1 MLQPRLYCE
10 SFRMPFRSSILFVAL
25 LLSSTLVTCQE
36 INQDEQIESSRI
48 KREGVPENRDLTVL
62 LVNQK
67 RNDYNTKVGRY
78 HSVKPLI
85 GLLTST
91 ARTFIQDGVTTE
103 YATQILGTT
112 LDNGRIYAQLL
123 TKSSL
128 VLYNKPTNVEDPVI
142 VKPTRAHSAFDG
154 EWNVKQDLGFIDP
167 EKFVL
172 KNTDYLAPSSK
183 MEIVYASKPAQESFK
198 FWNPT
203 APESQADNQIY
214 EEPVGRRVQPVKE
227 IPRYVQNEVL
237 NYLDGPT
244 IENDKK
250 FEFVVE
256 PSVVENVNTFRQS
269 KAYEPVPEPIKE
281 EPRPKPD
288 VLDEANVVKVKPNY
302 DLPTFTIKNE
312 FSPIFYYID
321 NVESRRPQQQAA
333 QQTKLPKK
341 LFGQKS
347 EPRPKKTFTYA
358 GFADFTTVVGD
369 TVIIFSPNTE
379 TSRPQNPDEVNV
391 FPSAN
396 RIDKLSTKITFLAAD
411 IPVASST
418 FKAHE
423 APATTRITGPAV
435 VDENRS
441 DKALFNDEES
451 LKKVL
456 YEVDDK
462 VPDSISVQYNNGF
475 DLNVDVIQPS
485 EPPVTTTESTRVT
498 EDLGV
503 IPINDYNSQATEP
516 LATLSPSS
524 TILEAP
530 TESPV
535 TESDMTE
542 LFTNSEE
549 ESENTAAEVTEKPEE
564 EEEEEE
570 EVTTE
575 MPQEFMT
582 TTESGHSEES
592 SEEFETTTESKFTVP
607 DMDEF
612 TQEDSHEDTNEDNQ
626 EVVCTEGLETQST
639 MTTAYKTLTYL
650 TTYFI
655 PLESTETTTSI
666 KSDVVVESNIGY
678 LTNVVCRTNLNIEP
692 TAVVNVEVNYSSET
706 KLKVPEPIPE
716 EPDRPPVEPEI
727 ITEAP
732 KTTPQQ
738 QEEVQTTLT
747 TVHEEHS
754 TTVEENQQVETEETV
769 EEKEP
774 TTTTTTTTTTT
785 ERTTTTQGHVEVSV
799 STEQT
804 TTTTEKATTQQEEED
819 IENEIDVIYK
829 TLYTTYT
836 YFTTFFG
843 DQTSSVASHK
853 SVVTNIITSTIDLSK
868 MDPSLLGAFNEDE
881 IAPTSVGIGRPTET
895 FAINSIIDLVKNKDV
910 IESVEVDDS
919 YSSQTPTPSLG
930 DDVVAS
936 IKPDAVKTYYTTYTF
951 FTTIYVGTDA
961 NVCSR
966 NEVYTNYVG
975 PDELIPT
982 KANPLNIEN
991 TRAQFDF
998 RNCKQVK
1005 MARPPAEEETSSMET
1020 SVSMEEDKNQS
1031 SGETKSETPDPS
1043 PIEVDMLFS
1052 VESNPLESEN
1062 SFVTDV
1068 KSSSSKGERKFLDS
1082 NNIILDDQISSES
1095 NIEEI
1100 LPSPTLLLQT
1110 SYTTFTYFTTMYIG
1124 KDSSKVKSRLE
1135 TITNV
1140 VTETIMPNKEPEEES
1155 NLPITY
1161 YTTFTYWT
1169 TLYKDKSTTITSREE
1184 IVSNVITPVAQS
1196 LATISPIDTTPID
1209 VEPVLPPKELEVEL
1223 KPSAVSDNLE
1233 PDDGKATF
1241 YTTYTYFT
1249 TFYAGNTSQIRS
1261 SLETVT
1267 NIIDNT
1273 KLVEDNQLGRKVP
1286 VGAADQNL
1294 IQDNGEKPHIAPTL
1308 VKEEIIPTKLPDAS
1322 SAPPTVLLGT
1332 YIDNLFAEVKPEDKP
1347 STAAPEGE
1355 KKILFSQ
1362 VAVISGDSTVV
1373 TSDNKSL
1380 NVETTT
1386 AGNVSSTTE
1395 SNIISPTPEVIE
1407 SSVAEPDP
1415 TTESTNESEE
1425 EEEDD
1430 STNTRKK
1437 SRLTFTPKK
1446 PSTTPV
1452 IIPFASRN
1460 RPTFIPKRVPLSSGA
1475 TTITRADFTPP
1486 VITATPSLKS
1496 VKTSGYS
1503 GGRKQSAYPGSANAG
1518 KRFPGRSSANN
1529 PSANV
1534 PSASRSGGF
1543 GGRGSIQPTSRRT
1556 GFRSSSA
1563 RSNSLDYISRS
1574 AVPRIRPTAS
1584 SRLPPGR
1591 SIRPTASITFPPDQN
1606 DETFA
1611 TQQEENATEA
1621 LEEITESPVRT
1632 TNNPLLR
1639 FRRPPVPR
1647 QPGTAI
1653 TPRSTT
1659 ASSRRAVT
1667 PRGRLT
1673 TTTRRTTTR
1682 TTASP
1687 LLSLRRQRPNALF
1700 PRRNLFR
1707 QPEPEPE
1714 EEIKED
1720 EQKVEDSEE
1729 LLEEE
1734 EFEEDN
1740 DYDSSDR
1747 KERQVAQ
1754 PPSTAAPKRN
1764 IVQIRPFAFRR
1775 RTKRQVDYGSRKYN
1789 NFRRPGTAKTTT
1801 TRRPEPETEEPTT
1814 QKVRPGNRYSGRTS
1828 STRTTTAAA
1837 PKSGARQPFIIR
1849 GETRTTTTAATPAY
1863 RRGKSS
1869 SRPSSRTTTSSSR
1882 PKPPKPPKAP
1892 RLTKPSSGSRTSTSR
1907 SSGSSR
1913 SRTRTTTSRASSRQ
1927 RSSFENIS
1935 GERFN
1940 AKNILNDGKI
1950 TITHQIPTEVTVP
1963 IVNGKITEYKNLL
1976 SATPSLETLLLNQVS
1991 TSVGPLGNQQL
2002 VLAAESTELADNGA
2016 TKIIRYVLHETP
2028 TTTVIFTPTTIRGRK
2043 TSFSHILPSTVY
2055 NVEPVTQTIA
2065 PEINSNVPLA
2075 NLLLSQLLL
2084 GNQQQAINPF
2094 LALQGQGLLPQ
2105 QPQTPVTEYKTRTTT
2120 YVTTVTDARETVLPI
2135 TFRGQAILTT
2145 IVDPTTNV
2153 ITATEFVTDT
2163 VVTTPTALAQAPQL
2177 NSLLLPLLL
2186 QQQQQQQPS
2195 LNLQTANPLLGLG
2208 QGDLSALGG
2217 LNNFNNL
2224 NLSPNL
2230 NQQNNLNNDIFSNS
2244 PKPNILSDLNSNEDF
2259 SEDAEDNE
2267 EDLPPPPPASPSRR
2281 RSRPKP
2287 APAAIPS
2294 PPKHTSVV
2302 TLYVSGRHP
2311 GEFST
2316 VLSTVVSDDTQTVRK
2331 REAIYYDNV
2340 QVLPSLLP
2348 TISELTG
2355 SYSDSGIVSDT
2366 DKYFNNVSVENQVET
2381 QSLESIVGEVS
2392 KHIRYDASPTYVVT
2406 LASPSATRDLR
2417 QSSIDDVSSARRT
2430 FNANGIVYDNTPW
2443 RPGREMELPEKE
2455 AEEDERRLKNLAT
2468 RIMSNGVEVLVKDK
2482 NADGKPD
2489 QTKYMEVKTI
2499 QPSAVTNMFMSSY
2512 PKIDKRI
2519 DSEEDESNSFDVIQ
2533 PSEVSNP
2540 PCTSSCSCSNTK
2552 TEGLQTK
2559 YSNIDYSATSS
2570 RYGMKT
2576 TNYGATKLDLRPTNK
2591 EAMDKKTQY
2600 GPYEYES
2607 NSHLAPTDKVVEKYT
2622 EVINDYSDEKDSNS
2636 VEESELLTNEQAPT
2650 PPKTNKVSTKVPEK
2664 NKPDKTQK
2672 PNKNKFVVADL
2683 LKLGTL
2689 GIKGLT
2695 QLAPVIEKMTGG
2707 FIKRQDTVN
2716 KTTTTTIKP
2725 AVKLT
2730 AYNANKR
2737 VDSELEAKQSNFP
2750 IYIPVDELE
2759 TSESQLVFTN
2769 ATLHQNLA
2777 WAAEHKQ
2784 PKAHI
2789 VPPKIVHESPLV
2801 NGGIPISPGE
2811 IITANSDVIVG
2822 KPAVGGP
2829 LTLAASG
2836 IKLQNSVNP
2845 PPIDSFIAANE
2856 QYFVNEKPLGDQ
2868 PQSDDSYDLR
2878 PPEPPKQ
2885 KPKPNRPIPRPM
2897 QSFNVPNNA
2906 PNDQYPYRMPASIH
2920 DHLMKTEQ
2928 IKNTGTVLGNHGRPA
2943 FLDYIPSLGK
2953 PTNAPKHQHNND
2965 YKPVNEANADD
2976 VPDNSPSSSEVVNTQ
2991 IRTEDGYMVSGN
3003 TESNKPF
3010 LVDIQPSRVANV
3022 LIPHGSST
3030 ALVFAGSSEPHKTG
3044 DYIDD
3049 PLPYPEPGYF
3059 GSFSIDAPQ
3068 MTNVH
3073 NVAPNSNKQYAGKPN
3088 IHPPSE
3094 NYKPNLPPYKDQP
3107 HRNDLKI
3114 KWKDNKRPIDFN
3126 KLPPPTSN
3134 QETHVQVGP
3143 QITVYDPNVYNP
3155 SNGDF
3160 EKYNQVK
3167 NKDKQKDGKDVI
3179 DKEYENFLAVP
3190 PPPQKT
3196 PQKQFYGQD
3205 IYDKS
3210 KPYSQRPIVHTK
3222 PVQDMKVFLNIQH
3235 PVPEQLPPKVTSE
3248 IYFAAQMPNSK
3259 PTPTYTIRIPPASPP
3274 YNNFVSST
3282 NNMQPPKVNNVGPT
3296 HNSFSVVTS
3305 PNMVNNS
3312 FTQQV
3317 NENKDNTYTVTLNTA
3332 TNVASNNEAGQV
3344 IGSSVAV
3351 PIGTSTHVN
3360 QLNTDIPIGTNFAI
3374 RVEDNSTPLETYN
3387 LQGNSQSPVFSDN
3400 GRVPQVSVEDNRWNK
3415 SSTDIAGSTIVG
3427 NNYYSQNYGDK
3438 TQKTQNPHK
3447 TQNYDSQGDTTENQN
3462 QHVHGDFIPNYNN
3475 KQIYDNNKNNYAQS
3489 NQNYAN
3495 FNPGQGTLNQSYE
3508 NKNKNFAI
3516 EQQNN
3521 KQQNYNN
3528 EEKNKQDLD
3537 QNFNQ
3542 NKPQKF
3548 ENQHQNYDNKQQS
3561 YENKNQNYG
3570 VSNQNQQN
3578 ANKNYQNPQQNYGN
3592 NNQKY
3597 ANKNQNQETVNQNFQ
3612 NNQPKYDNKNQNN
3625 ENVNQNYA
3633 NKNKDNINQN
3643 YQNKQQNYG
3652 DKVSRNPVNPS
3663 IPPSLNSHANFPM
3676 MNEYSSPATETDN
3689 VKPVTEYP
3697 DNNKSGDLKRPAKLI
3712 PNIPTNSHG
3721 WYSSVLQENNINN
3734 IKVEVTTRKIIPLIH
3749 DYNDKNNAPDFGQ
3762 KITSVGKPPTEFW
3775 TQNARPVSGFN
3786 IGKPFT
3792 KPQSTEKPFSTNPP
3806 FTTKPFNINFIP
3818 SNFGGMGQPAYDI
3831 PIRDNSDETTTSKP
3845 KLTTEKVKPV
3855 YENSEEIYDG
3865 EEEPEN
3871 PGEMDGEVSSESM
3884 KIPVVSSSSEVDSN
3898 SKTSTELTLLQ
3909 DEVFEPPKNV
3919 QKEES
3924 NKVLV
3929 NFNPGTQT
3937 EKPFSNYNQTSFQSN
3952 TIKPIYEQNSYNK
3965 PRPFTINTAVLDHQL
3980 QQPHWQINHM
3990 MENATNVSYEDNLDL
4005 NMGEEMSKPAT
4016 FKPTAFSKPAY
4027 VTVPDANYKRPPRP
4041 VFANRFNNTHVHNES
4056 IITSTVHIQDKKPLI
4071 VEKATEK
4078 TTLPTFT
4085 LSNLELNRSS
4095 SEIIDLSPP
4104 PPTMDY
4110 NFKPSTN
4117 DEMIMGMSPPPP
4129 RTPPGIRLPTRVPLT
4144 PRPIPIRTPPPYRT
4158 KPPRP
4163 IPPRVTTQRPVRK
4176 PVNRDE
4182 VSTYRPAYDI
4192 LNNIRRP
4199 TYNRDQ
4205 PSSQLLPPPRDI
4217 PSRVVTPIESP
4228 QPTVNIPEVPN
4239 VVFPTPISSGWLT
4252 SSGIDFSSSFNFNP
4266 TSIQFPETP
4275 EPSRAPD
4282 SSEISSS
4289 ENSYSYETETSS
4301 ERQDETSYEKPVTED
4316 EVVSSKESSTESTST
4331 TTTTTKVTPVT
4342 ENNDSSPE
4350 TSQEEVTTDKMKVI
4364 PLGNKNRTRKPY
4376 PVRIDDKKTTTN
4388 KYKLPPKP
4396 TPIIIKPTR
4405 TLTRPEILYP
4415 TRHTS
4420 IRKIVRPITRVPPII
4435 PSSIIESSESSID
4448 EDLIRPTEVIKE
4460 STHIVPTIS
4469 ELEVTSLVQQESSSI
4484 PVSIPSSIPTP
4495 SIDEVITIKPTH
4507 HAGNEVKI
4515 SDEVIPTKTEFRTT
4529 VVTLTKTLSEPPRTV
4544 SSIGYVNLTHTLT
4557 VTHTKTSL
4565 VSQSEG
4571 AVTQTLILTNTQT
4584 STIVDVVT
4592 EVHTQVQ
4599 PTTIIETVTKH
4610 IPIPQVQPTPVQE
4623 IISKTK
4629 VSLDDITMSSEEN
4642 DNLII
4647 RDTDT
4652 TDNIIQKIEN
4662 ENEPENDNDT
4672 FFVVMNKSQNGGQAP
4687 PVNTDIETGDY
4698 DVTRNEQVNNNG
4710 VSQVLFGEILLA
4722 GTPYLETTNVNPNG
4736 VAYGKECQPDCKAS
4750 RNERCQ
4756 RIDGIMKCVCRP
4768 GFARMFP
4775 DRPCKPTYT
4784 YSVKLAL
4791 GSKGNERLEF
4801 HQNLS
4806 DNATKE
4812 YQELAVATHEGINR
4826 MIMQSDL
4833 RDVYHGVHITG
4844 FHPVELKSTGG
4855 DLYQGV
4861 MNDFYV
4867 QLSDNA
4873 HESRLK
4879 EVIEKYLRN
4888 NNYSLG
4894 GTEVHAASE
4903 LMDRLDVSDFDECVS
4918 GQFHDCSEHAQCFN
4932 LRGTYTCSC
4941 LEGFADLSVNALYP
4955 GRICSAEPVGCE
4967 RCNYH
4972 GACYSR
4978 DDRRVLCECFQ
4989 WYAGSSC
4996 QINLKVVLISLV
5008 VCGALLT
5015 VVLAVCAVLACSR
5028 RARRERPQRSIVACI
5043 QSMPSLHQ
5051 GAMPKQRADRRAL
5064 ISERGESG
5072 DNSSIQNASLPYIPA
5087 KRPSTSKKNVMS
5099 DPPAHDPPPPPA
5111 PAVMIPRARL
5121 HPHHGDSR
5129 ENIARKRSLEL
5140 SNEAKLISYLESGA
5154 TNTNDEM
5161 RRKHSLESSYSANK
5175 DRHNKQGALVSAGFK
5190 VSTTIRPDEAAMKE
5204 DRDDMSSVTKGDLEA
5219 ELARFDTLRK
5229 SYSQEELSEWT
5240 DAERRL
5246 GELTLSEARSVGG
5259 TLPAS
5264 TGRAASSTRLTHQE
5278 HTMAERDLGSTFLL
5292 PHVHLYKPDLTSDV
5306 SEFDSL

>member
-1 MLQPRLYCE
+1 
-10 SFRMPFRSSILFVAL
+10 
-25 LLSSTLVTCQE
+25 
-36 INQDEQIESSRI
+36 
-48 KREGVPENRDLTVL
+48 
-62 LVNQK
+62 
-67 RNDYNTKVGRY
+67 
-78 HSVKPLI
+78 
-85 GLLTST
+85 
-91 ARTFIQDGVTTE
+91 
-103 YATQILGTT
+103 
-112 LDNGRIYAQLL
+112 
-123 TKSSL
+123 
-128 VLYNKPTNVEDPVI
+128 
-142 VKPTRAHSAFDG
+142 
-154 EWNVKQDLGFIDP
+154 
-167 EKFVL
+167 
-172 KNTDYLAPSSK
+172 
-183 MEIVYASKPAQESFK
+183 MEIVYASKPAQDSFK
-198 FWNPT
+198 FWSPT
-203 APESQADNQIY
+203 APESQAENQIFD
-214 EEPVGRRVQPVKE
+214 EPTGRRVQPVKE
-227 IPRYVQNEVL
+227 IPRYVQNEAL
-237 NYLDGPT
+237 NFLDGPS
-244 IENDKK
+244 IDSDKK

-256 PSVVENVNTFRQS
+256 PSIVENVNTFNRQS
-269 KAYEPVPEPIKE
+269 KAYEPVTEPIKE
-281 EPRPKPD
+281 EPRPKPE
-288 VLDEANVVKVKPNY
+288 VLDEVNVVKVKPTY

-333 QQTKLPKK
+333 QQSKIPKK

-411 IPVASST
+411 IPVATST
-418 FKAHE
+418 YKAHE
-423 APATTRITGPAV
+423 AKSATRIPGPAV

-462 VPDSISVQYNNGF
+462 IPDVVSVQYNNGF

-485 EPPVTTTESTRVT
+485 ESPITTTESTRT
-498 EDLGV
+498 TDDLGV
-503 IPINDYNSQATEP
+503 IPINDYSNSEATEP
-516 LATLSPSS
+516 LATLSPTT

-530 TESPV
+530 KESAV
-535 TESDMTE
+535 TESDMSE

-549 ESENTAAEVTEKPEE
+549 ESENTAAEITEKPEE

-570 EVTTE
+570 EDVTTE
-575 MPQEFMT
+575 MPDFMT

-592 SEEFETTTESKFTVP
+592 SEEMETTTESKFTIP
-607 DMDEF
+607 E
-612 TQEDSHEDTNEDNQ
+612 TQEDSNEDAMDDTQ
-626 EVVCTEGLETQST
+626 EVVCTEGFETQST

-666 KSDVVVESNIGY
+666 KSDVVVESNTGF
-678 LTNVVCRTNLNIEP
+678 LTNVICRTNMNIEP
-692 TAVVNVEVNYSSET
+692 TAVVNVDYSVET
-706 KLKVPEPIPE
+706 KSKIVESVPE
-716 EPDRPPVEPEI
+716 EPAKSSVEPEI
-727 ITEAP
+727 ITESP
-732 KTTPQQ
+732 KTTTQQ
-738 QEEVQTTLT
+738 QEIQTTVQDEPT
-747 TVHEEHS
+747 TG
-754 TTVEENQQVETEETV
+754 TVQSSDETEETV

-774 TTTTTTTTTTT
+774 TTTPSTTTTT
-785 ERTTTTQGHVEVSV
+785 ERITTSQGHVEVSV

-804 TTTTEKATTQQEEED
+804 TTTTTTEKATTPEEVED
-819 IENEIDVIYK
+819 SENEIDVIYK

-868 MDPSLLGAFNEDE
+868 LDPSLLGAFNEDE
-881 IAPTSVGIGRPTET
+881 IAPTSVGIGRPTEIL
-895 FAINSIIDLVKNKDV
+895 AINSAIDLVKNKDV
-910 IESVEVDDS
+910 LESVEVDDI

-930 DDVVAS
+930 DDIIAS

-951 FTTIYVGTDA
+951 FTTIYVGSDA
-961 NVCSR
+961 NICSR
-966 NEVYTNYVG
+966 NEIYTNYVG

-982 KANPLNIEN
+982 KANPLAVEN

-998 RNCKQVK
+998 RNCKQIK
-1005 MARPPAEEETSSMET
+1005 MEQPPNQQETASMET
-1020 SVSMEEDKNQS
+1020 SVSMEEDKEQS
-1031 SGETKSETPDPS
+1031 S
-1043 PIEVDMLFS
+1043 V
-1052 VESNPLESEN
+1052 
-1062 SFVTDV
+1062 
-1068 KSSSSKGERKFLDS
+1068 DS
-1082 NNIILDDQISSES
+1082 NLRLHQILVRLKWTYDQISSES
-1095 NIEEI
+1095 NIDEI

-1184 IVSNVITPVAQS
+1184 IVSNVVTPVAQS
-1196 LATISPIDTTPID
+1196 VATISPIDTTPID
-1209 VEPVLPPKELEVEL
+1209 VDTSLPPKDLEVEL
-1223 KPSAVSDNLE
+1223 KPSLVSDNLE

-1249 TFYAGNTSQIRS
+1249 TFYAGNTSQVRS

-1267 NIIDNT
+1267 NIVDNT

-1294 IQDNGEKPHIAPTL
+1294 IQDNGEKPHIAPTV
-1308 VKEEIIPTKLPDAS
+1308 VKEQIIPTKLPDAS
-1322 SAPPTVLLGT
+1322 SVPGTVLLGT
-1332 YIDNLFAEVKPEDKP
+1332 YIDNLFAEVKPADKP
-1347 STAAPEGE
+1347 STPAPEGE

-1373 TSDNKSL
+1373 TADNKSL
-1380 NVETTT
+1380 TIDTSSSTTT
-1386 AGNVSSTTE
+1386 TTE

-1415 TTESTNESEE
+1415 TTETPNESE

-1496 VKTSGYS
+1496 VKTSGFS
-1503 GGRKQSAYPGSANAG
+1503 GNRKQSAYPGSSSAG
-1518 KRFPGRSSANN
+1518 KRFPGRSSVNN
-1529 PSANV
+1529 PSANA
-1534 PSASRSGGF
+1534 PQASRPGGF
-1543 GGRGSIQPTSRRT
+1543 AVRGSIQPTSRRT
-1556 GFRSSSA
+1556 GFRSSSG
-1563 RSNSLDYISRS
+1563 RPSSLDYINRS
-1574 AVPRIRPTAS
+1574 AAPRVRPTAS
-1584 SRLPPGR
+1584 SRLPP
-1591 SIRPTASITFPPDQN
+1591 
-1606 DETFA
+1606 
-1611 TQQEENATEA
+1611 
-1621 LEEITESPVRT
+1621 
-1632 TNNPLLR
+1632 
-1639 FRRPPVPR
+1639 
-1647 QPGTAI
+1647 AI

-1673 TTTRRTTTR
+1673 TTTRRSTTR
-1682 TTASP
+1682 TTSSP
-1687 LLSLRRQRPNALF
+1687 LLSLRRNRPNALF

-1720 EQKVEDSEE
+1720 EQKVDESEE
-1729 LLEEE
+1729 ILEEE

-1754 PPSTAAPKRN
+1754 PPPAVAPRRN
-1764 IVQIRPFAFRR
+1764 IVQIRPFAFKRR
-1775 RTKRQVDYGSRKYN
+1775 SKRQADYGNRKYT
-1789 NFRRPGTAKTTT
+1789 NFRRPGTKTTT

-1814 QKVRPGNRYSGRTS
+1814 QKVRPGNRYNGRTS
-1828 STRTTTAAA
+1828 GSGRTTTAVA
-1837 PKSGARQPFIIR
+1837 PKSNARQPFVVR
-1849 GETRTTTTAATPAY
+1849 GETRTTTTTSAPAY
-1863 RRGKSS
+1863 RRGKS
-1869 SRPSSRTTTSSSR
+1869 SRPSSRTTTTSSR
-1882 PKPPKPPKAP
+1882 PKPPKTPKSP
-1892 RLTKPSSGSRTSTSR
+1892 RLNKNSSGARTSTSR
-1907 SSGSSR
+1907 SSGRS
-1913 SRTRTTTSRASSRQ
+1913 SRTRTTTSRANSRQ
-1927 RSSFENIS
+1927 RSSFENFS

-1991 TSVGPLGNQQL
+1991 TSFGPLGNPQL

-2016 TKIIRYVLHETP
+2016 TKIIKYLLHETP

-2043 TSFSHILPSTVY
+2043 TSFSHVLPSTVY

-2084 GNQQQAINPF
+2084 GNQQPAINPF
-2094 LALQGQGLLPQ
+2094 LALQGQGLIPQ
-2105 QPQTPVTEYKTRTTT
+2105 QPIVQTPVTEYKTRTTT

-2153 ITATEFVTDT
+2153 ITATEFITDT
-2163 VVTTPTALAQAPQL
+2163 VVTTPTVAQAPQL

-2186 QQQQQQQPS
+2186 QQQQQQQQPA

-2208 QGDLSALGG
+2208 QADLAALGG
-2217 LNNFNNL
+2217 LNGFNNL

-2230 NQQNNLNNDIFSNS
+2230 NHQNNLNNDIYSNS

-2259 SEDAEDNE
+2259 SDDTEVQDTE
-2267 EDLPPPPPASPSRR
+2267 EDLPPPPPAAPSRR
-2281 RSRPKP
+2281 KSRPKP
-2287 APAAIPS
+2287 AAAAAPVG
-2294 PPKHTSVV
+2294 PPKQTSVV
-2302 TLYVSGRHP
+2302 TLYVS
-2311 GEFST
+2311 
-2316 VLSTVVSDDTQTVRK
+2316 
-2331 REAIYYDNV
+2331 A
-2340 QVLPSLLP
+2340 
-2348 TISELTG
+2348 
-2355 SYSDSGIVSDT
+2355 
-2366 DKYFNNVSVENQVET
+2366 FNT
-2381 QSLESIVGEVS
+2381 
-2392 KHIRYDASPTYVVT
+2392 
-2406 LASPSATRDLR
+2406 
-2417 QSSIDDVSSARRT
+2417 
-2430 FNANGIVYDNTPW
+2430 NGIVYDNTPW
-2443 RPGREMELPEKE
+2443 RPGRDMDLEAKE
-2455 AEEDERRLKNLAT
+2455 PEEDERRLKNLAT

-2482 NADGKPD
+2482 NADGKQEQRKLKLIHATSLQPYHSSSSASKQLLSSAVATVVSRQQISALFPLHQLMQHNYIIKTCMTTYTYLTTVVQNKRSAISTFETIVSVVTTESLTNLYDTDVIPD
-2489 QTKYMEVKTI
+2489 LKPTKTKYMEVKTI
-2499 QPSAVTNMFMSSY
+2499 QPSAATNMYMSSY

-2519 DSEEDESNSFDVIQ
+2519 DSAEEDSNGFDLIQ

-2559 YSNIDYSATSS
+2559 YSNINFSGSS
-2570 RYGMKT
+2570 SKYGMKT

-2591 EAMDKKTQY
+2591 ESIDKKTKY
-2600 GPYEYES
+2600 GPYEYET

-2636 VEESELLTNEQAPT
+2636 VEESELLTNEQAPA
-2650 PPKTNKVSTKVPEK
+2650 PPKTNKVNTKVPEK
-2664 NKPDKTQK
+2664 TKPDKPQK

-2707 FIKRQDTVN
+2707 FIKRQDTLN
-2716 KTTTTTIKP
+2716 KTTTTTVKP

-2730 AYNANKR
+2730 AYTANKR
-2737 VDSELEAKQSNFP
+2737 VDSDLDGKHSNFP

-2868 PQSDDSYDLR
+2868 PPSDDSYDLR
-2878 PPEPPKQ
+2878 PPELPK
-2885 KPKPNRPIPRPM
+2885 PNSKPNRPMPRPM
-2897 QSFNVPNNA
+2897 QSFNIQNSA
-2906 PNDQYPYRMPASIH
+2906 PNDKYPYRMPASIH

-2928 IKNTGTVLGNHGRPA
+2928 IKTNVPVLSNHGRPA
-2943 FLDYIPSLGK
+2943 FLDYIPSLAK
-2953 PTNAPKHQHNND
+2953 PTNAPIKHHTD
-2965 YKPVNEANADD
+2965 FKPVNEANVESVA
-2976 VPDNSPSSSEVVNTQ
+2976 DNSPMIS
-2991 IRTEDGYMVSGN
+2991 
-3003 TESNKPF
+3003 
-3010 LVDIQPSRVANV
+3010 
-3022 LIPHGSST
+3022 
-3030 ALVFAGSSEPHKTG
+3030 
-3044 DYIDD
+3044 
-3049 PLPYPEPGYF
+3049 
-3059 GSFSIDAPQ
+3059 
-3068 MTNVH
+3068 
-3073 NVAPNSNKQYAGKPN
+3073 
-3088 IHPPSE
+3088 
-3094 NYKPNLPPYKDQP
+3094 
-3107 HRNDLKI
+3107 
-3114 KWKDNKRPIDFN
+3114 
-3126 KLPPPTSN
+3126 
-3134 QETHVQVGP
+3134 
-3143 QITVYDPNVYNP
+3143 
-3155 SNGDF
+3155 
-3160 EKYNQVK
+3160 
-3167 NKDKQKDGKDVI
+3167 
-3179 DKEYENFLAVP
+3179 
-3190 PPPQKT
+3190 
-3196 PQKQFYGQD
+3196 
-3205 IYDKS
+3205 
-3210 KPYSQRPIVHTK
+3210 
-3222 PVQDMKVFLNIQH
+3222 
-3235 PVPEQLPPKVTSE
+3235 
-3248 IYFAAQMPNSK
+3248 
-3259 PTPTYTIRIPPASPP
+3259 
-3274 YNNFVSST
+3274 
-3282 NNMQPPKVNNVGPT
+3282 
-3296 HNSFSVVTS
+3296 S
-3305 PNMVNNS
+3305 PNMANKS
-3312 FTQQV
+3312 FVPQV
-3317 NENKDNTYTVTLNTA
+3317 SEDKDNTYTVTLNTA

-3351 PIGTSTHVN
+3351 PVGTSTHVS

-3374 RVEDNSTPLETYN
+3374 RVEDNTSPLETYN
-3387 LQGNSQSPVFSDN
+3387 LQGNSNQPTVFNDN
-3400 GRVPQVSVEDNRWNK
+3400 SRIPQVSVGDNRWNK
-3415 SSTDIAGSTIVG
+3415 SSTDTIHSTIVG
-3427 NNYYSQNYGDK
+3427 NSYNNQNYGDK
-3438 TQKTQNPHK
+3438 KSS
-3447 TQNYDSQGDTTENQN
+3447 YE
-3462 QHVHGDFIPNYNN
+3462 
-3475 KQIYDNNKNNYAQS
+3475 NKNHYTSHNQQNINK

-3495 FNPGQGTLNQSYE
+3495 TNQNQYVNVNQNTE
-3508 NKNKNFAI
+3508 IKN
-3516 EQQNN
+3516 
-3521 KQQNYNN
+3521 QNY
-3528 EEKNKQDLD
+3528 
-3537 QNFNQ
+3537 
-3542 NKPQKF
+3542 
-3548 ENQHQNYDNKQQS
+3548 
-3561 YENKNQNYG
+3561 NKNQNEG
-3570 VSNQNQQN
+3570 NINQNYANRPTYENKQPTYENKPSSFNVQN
-3578 ANKNYQNPQQNYGN
+3578 QNFGN
-3592 NNQKY
+3592 VNY
-3597 ANKNQNQETVNQNFQ
+3597 ANKNQEQV
-3612 NNQPKYDNKNQNN
+3612 NKNY
-3625 ENVNQNYA
+3625 EKPNQSYGT
-3633 NKNKDNINQN
+3633 
-3643 YQNKQQNYG
+3643 QNKQPSFENQYQNYG
-3652 DKVSRNPVNPS
+3652 DKNIRNPLNPS

-3676 MNEYSSPATETDN
+3676 MNDYSTPSTVNEN
-3689 VKPVTEYP
+3689 VKPVTEYT
-3697 DNNKSGDLKRPAKLI
+3697 DNVKSGDIKRPAKLI

-3721 WYSSVLQENNINN
+3721 WYSSVLNENKIVNN
-3734 IKVEVTTRKIIPLIH
+3734 IKVEATTRKIIPLIH
-3749 DYNDKNNAPDFGQ
+3749 DYNEKNNSPQFGE
-3762 KITSVGKPPTEFW
+3762 KITSAGKPPTEFW
-3775 TQNARPVSGFN
+3775 SQNGPTVTGFS

-3792 KPQSTEKPFSTNPP
+3792 KPQITEKPLSTNPP
-3806 FTTKPFNINFIP
+3806 FTTKPFNINYIP
-3818 SNFGGMGQPAYDI
+3818 SNLGGMRQPAYDI
-3831 PIRDNSDETTTSKP
+3831 PIRDNSDETTTAKINLSTDKI
-3845 KLTTEKVKPV
+3845 KPV

-3871 PGEMDGEVSSESM
+3871 AGEIDGEVSSESM
-3884 KIPVVSSSSEVDSN
+3884 KVPVVSASSEIDSN
-3898 SKTSTELTLLQ
+3898 SKSSTEITLLQ
-3909 DEVFEPPKNV
+3909 DEVLNLPKNEE
-3919 QKEES
+3919 KDES
-3924 NKVLV
+3924 NKILV

-3937 EKPFSNYNQTSFQSN
+3937 EKPFTSYNSTGFQSN
-3952 TIKPIYEQNSYNK
+3952 TIKPIYENNPYNK
-3965 PRPFTINTAVLDHQL
+3965 PRPFTINTAIVLDHQL

-3990 MENATNVSYEDNLDL
+3990 MENTTNASYEDNIDL
-4005 NMGEEMSKPAT
+4005 NIGEEMDKPSK
-4016 FKPTAFSKPAY
+4016 FKPPTSSNPLY
-4027 VTVPDANYKRPPRP
+4027 VTESDAKYKRPPRP
-4041 VFANRFNNTHVHNES
+4041 VFTNQFNNTRVHNES

-4085 LSNLELNRSS
+4085 LSNLELNRTS

-4144 PRPIPIRTPPPYRT
+4144 PRPAIPIRTPPPYRT
-4158 KPPRP
+4158 KPSRP
-4163 IPPRVTTQRPVRK
+4163 VPPRVTTQRPIRK
-4176 PVNRDE
+4176 PVVNRDE
-4182 VSTYRPAYDI
+4182 ISTYRPAFDI
-4192 LNNIRRP
+4192 INNIRRP

-4217 PSRVVTPIESP
+4217 PSRVVSPIEVP
-4228 QPTVNIPEVPN
+4228 EPTVSIPDVPK

-4266 TSIQFPETP
+4266 TSIQFPDSP
-4275 EPSRAPD
+4275 EPSKIPD
-4282 SSEISSS
+4282 SSEVSSSS
-4289 ENSYSYETETSS
+4289 ENSYSYETESSS
-4301 ERQDETSYEKPVTED
+4301 ERVDDEVNYEKPVTED
-4316 EVVSSKESSTESTST
+4316 RVVVSKESSTEASTST
-4331 TTTTTKVTPVT
+4331 TTTTTTTAKATTTST
-4342 ENNDSSPE
+4342 ESNESSSE
-4350 TSQEEVTTDKMKVI
+4350 TSQEETSTDKMKVI

-4376 PVRIDDKKTTTN
+4376 PVRIDEKKTTTS
-4388 KYKLPPKP
+4388 KYKLPAKP
-4396 TPIIIKPTR
+4396 TSIIKPTR
-4405 TLTRPEILYP
+4405 TLSRPEVLYP

-4435 PSSIIESSESSID
+4435 PTGIIESSETSFD
-4448 EDLIRPTEVIKE
+4448 EDFIRPTEVLKDNIP
-4460 STHIVPTIS
+4460 PTIA
-4469 ELEVTSLVQQESSSI
+4469 ELEVTNLVEREPSSI
-4484 PVSIPSSIPTP
+4484 PNSIPSSIPNSIPSSIPTP
-4495 SIDEVITIKPTH
+4495 SIEEITTIKPTH
-4507 HAGNEVKI
+4507 HAGNEIKI
-4515 SDEVIPTKTEFRTT
+4515 SDEIIPTKTEFRTT
-4529 VVTLTKTLSEPPRTV
+4529 VITLTKTLSEPPKTV
-4544 SSIGYVNLTHTLT
+4544 S
-4557 VTHTKTSL
+4557 K
-4565 VSQSEG
+4565 
-4571 AVTQTLILTNTQT
+4571 
-4584 STIVDVVT
+4584 
-4592 EVHTQVQ
+4592 
-4599 PTTIIETVTKH
+4599 
-4610 IPIPQVQPTPVQE
+4610 
-4623 IISKTK
+4623 
-4629 VSLDDITMSSEEN
+4629 EN

-4647 RDTDT
+4647 RDSDT

-4662 ENEPENDNDT
+4662 DSDPENDNDT
-4672 FFVVMNKSQNGGQAP
+4672 FFVVMNKSQNGGQSP
-4687 PVNTDIETGDY
+4687 PVTTDIETGDY

-4722 GTPYLETTNVNPNG
+4722 GTPFLETTNVNPNG
-4736 VAYGKECQPDCKAS
+4736 VPYGKECQPDCKAS

-4756 RIDGIMKCVCRP
+4756 RIDGLMKCVCRP

-4791 GSKGNERLEF
+4791 GSQGNERLEF
-4801 HQNLS
+4801 HDNLS
-4806 DNATKE
+4806 DNSSKE
-4812 YQELAVATHEGINR
+4812 HHALAVASHEGINR

-4833 RDVYHGVHITG
+4833 RDVYHGVHING
-4844 FHPVELKSTGG
+4844 FHPVEMKTTGG

-4903 LMDRLDVSDFDECVS
+4903 LMEKLDVSDFDECVS

-4955 GRICSAEPVGCE
+4955 GRICS
-4967 RCNYH
+4967 
-4972 GACYSR
+4972 
-4978 DDRRVLCECFQ
+4978 
-4989 WYAGSSC
+4989 
-4996 QINLKVVLISLV
+4996 VVLISLV

-5015 VVLAVCAVLACSR
+5015 VVLA
-5028 RARRERPQRSIVACI
+5028 
-5043 QSMPSLHQ
+5043 

-5087 KRPSTSKKNVMS
+5087 KRASTSAKKCVMS

-5121 HPHHGDSR
+5121 HPHHGDS
-5129 ENIARKRSLEL
+5129 
-5140 SNEAKLISYLESGA
+5140 
-5154 TNTNDEM
+5154 
-5161 RRKHSLESSYSANK
+5161 
-5175 DRHNKQGALVSAGFK
+5175 Q
-5190 VSTTIRPDEAAMKE
+5190 E
-5204 DRDDMSSVTKGDLEA
+5204 D
-5219 ELARFDTLRK
+5219 
-5229 SYSQEELSEWT
+5229 LSEWT

-5292 PHVHLYKPDLTSDV
+5292 PHVHLYKPDLSPVYYVTLPVQVGDMTVYLPTNLNPEISNTAKGGD
-5306 SEFDSL
+5306 LP

>member
-1 MLQPRLYCE
+1 MIAETKLN
-10 SFRMPFRSSILFVAL
+10 VANCTHTVAHVL
-25 LLSSTLVTCQE
+25 GHSSTDPHSPNDLLIVLFYMHEAYFLPFDILMYCVSE
-36 INQDEQIESSRI
+36 NQCLIGMCGRGTAHVANCTHTVAHVLGHSSTDPHSPNDLLIVLFYMHEAYFLPFDILMYCVSENQCLIGMCGRGTAQI
-48 KREGVPENRDLTVL
+48 KREGGPENRDLTVL

-67 RNDYNTKVGRY
+67 RNDYNTKIGRY

-128 VLYNKPTNVEDPVI
+128 VLYNKPSNVEDPVI

-203 APESQADNQIY
+203 APESQADNQIF

-244 IENDKK
+244 IDSDKK

-256 PSVVENVNTFRQS
+256 PSVVDNVNSFHRQS
-269 KAYEPVPEPIKE
+269 KAYEPVTEPIKE
-281 EPRPKPD
+281 EPRPKPAG
-288 VLDEANVVKVKPNY
+288 LDEANVVKVKPNY

-423 APATTRITGPAV
+423 APTTTRITGPAV

-441 DKALFNDEES
+441 DKALFNDEDS

-485 EPPVTTTESTRVT
+485 ESPVTTTESTRVT

-516 LATLSPSS
+516 LVTLSPSS

-549 ESENTAAEVTEKPEE
+549 ESENTAAE
-564 EEEEEE
+564 
-570 EVTTE
+570 
-575 MPQEFMT
+575 
-582 TTESGHSEES
+582 
-592 SEEFETTTESKFTVP
+592 
-607 DMDEF
+607 
-612 TQEDSHEDTNEDNQ
+612 EDTHEDTNEDNQ

-666 KSDVVVESNIGY
+666 KSDVVVESNTGY
-678 LTNVVCRTNLNIEP
+678 LTNVP

-716 EPDRPPVEPEI
+716 EPYRPPVEVEI
-727 ITEAP
+727 VTEAP
-732 KTTPQQ
+732 KTTQ

-754 TTVEENQQVETEETV
+754 TTVEENPQVETEET
-769 EEKEP
+769 
-774 TTTTTTTTTTT
+774 
-785 ERTTTTQGHVEVSV
+785 RTTTTQGHVEVSV

-804 TTTTEKATTQQEEED
+804 TTTTEKATTQQQEED
-819 IENEIDVIYK
+819 LENEIDVIYK

-868 MDPSLLGAFNEDE
+868 LDPSLLGAFNEDE

-910 IESVEVDDS
+910 IESVEVDDI

-982 KANPLNIEN
+982 KANPLNMEN

-1020 SVSMEEDKNQS
+1020 SVSMEEDKSQS
-1031 SGETKSETPDPS
+1031 SGETKAEATPDPS

-1196 LATISPIDTTPID
+1196 VATISPIDTTPID
-1209 VEPVLPPKELEVEL
+1209 VEPVSPPKELEVEL

-1286 VGAADQNL
+1286 LGAADQNL

-1332 YIDNLFAEVKPEDKP
+1332 YIDNLFAEVKPEEKP

-1380 NVETTT
+1380 NIETTT
-1386 AGNVSSTTE
+1386 TGNASSTTTE
-1395 SNIISPTPEVIE
+1395 SNII
-1407 SSVAEPDP
+1407 
-1415 TTESTNESEE
+1415 N
-1425 EEEDD
+1425 
-1430 STNTRKK
+1430 
-1437 SRLTFTPKK
+1437 
-1446 PSTTPV
+1446 
-1452 IIPFASRN
+1452 
-1460 RPTFIPKRVPLSSGA
+1460 
-1475 TTITRADFTPP
+1475 FTPP

-1534 PSASRSGGF
+1534 PSASRQGGF

-1729 LLEEE
+1729 ILEEE

-1754 PPSTAAPKRN
+1754 PPSTAPPKRN

-1775 RTKRQVDYGSRKYN
+1775 RTRRQVDYGSRKYN
-1789 NFRRPGTAKTTT
+1789 NFRRPGTKTTT

-1814 QKVRPGNRYSGRTS
+1814 QKVRPGNRYSGRS
-1828 STRTTTAAA
+1828 SNTRTTTAAA
-1837 PKSGARQPFIIR
+1837 PKSGARQPFIVR

-1863 RRGKSS
+1863 RRGKSP

-1882 PKPPKPPKAP
+1882 SKPPKPPKAP
-1892 RLTKPSSGSRTSTSR
+1892 RLTKPSSGSSRASTSR
-1907 SSGSSR
+1907 SSGSTR

-1927 RSSFENIS
+1927 RNSFENIS

-1940 AKNILNDGKI
+1940 AKNVLNDGKI

-2094 LALQGQGLLPQ
+2094 LALQGQGLIPQ

-2163 VVTTPTALAQAPQL
+2163 VVTTPTALGQAPH
-2177 NSLLLPLLL
+2177 
-2186 QQQQQQQPS
+2186 
-2195 LNLQTANPLLGLG
+2195 
-2208 QGDLSALGG
+2208 
-2217 LNNFNNL
+2217 
-2224 NLSPNL
+2224 
-2230 NQQNNLNNDIFSNS
+2230 
-2244 PKPNILSDLNSNEDF
+2244 NEDF
-2259 SEDAEDNE
+2259 SEDAEDTE

-2287 APAAIPS
+2287 APAAVPS

-2316 VLSTVVSDDTQTVRK
+2316 VLSTVVSDDTQTVKK

-2355 SYSDSGIVSDT
+2355 SYSDNGIVSDT

-2417 QSSIDDVSSARRT
+2417 QSSIDDVS
-2430 FNANGIVYDNTPW
+2430 
-2443 RPGREMELPEKE
+2443 
-2455 AEEDERRLKNLAT
+2455 
-2468 RIMSNGVEVLVKDK
+2468 
-2482 NADGKPD
+2482 
-2489 QTKYMEVKTI
+2489 
-2499 QPSAVTNMFMSSY
+2499 
-2512 PKIDKRI
+2512 
-2519 DSEEDESNSFDVIQ
+2519 
-2533 PSEVSNP
+2533 
-2540 PCTSSCSCSNTK
+2540 
-2552 TEGLQTK
+2552 
-2559 YSNIDYSATSS
+2559 
-2570 RYGMKT
+2570 
-2576 TNYGATKLDLRPTNK
+2576 
-2591 EAMDKKTQY
+2591 
-2600 GPYEYES
+2600 
-2607 NSHLAPTDKVVEKYT
+2607 
-2622 EVINDYSDEKDSNS
+2622 
-2636 VEESELLTNEQAPT
+2636 
-2650 PPKTNKVSTKVPEK
+2650 
-2664 NKPDKTQK
+2664 
-2672 PNKNKFVVADL
+2672 
-2683 LKLGTL
+2683 
-2689 GIKGLT
+2689 
-2695 QLAPVIEKMTGG
+2695 
-2707 FIKRQDTVN
+2707 
-2716 KTTTTTIKP
+2716 
-2725 AVKLT
+2725 
-2730 AYNANKR
+2730 
-2737 VDSELEAKQSNFP
+2737 
-2750 IYIPVDELE
+2750 
-2759 TSESQLVFTN
+2759 
-2769 ATLHQNLA
+2769 
-2777 WAAEHKQ
+2777 
-2784 PKAHI
+2784 
-2789 VPPKIVHESPLV
+2789 
-2801 NGGIPISPGE
+2801 
-2811 IITANSDVIVG
+2811 
-2822 KPAVGGP
+2822 
-2829 LTLAASG
+2829 
-2836 IKLQNSVNP
+2836 
-2845 PPIDSFIAANE
+2845 
-2856 QYFVNEKPLGDQ
+2856 
-2868 PQSDDSYDLR
+2868 
-2878 PPEPPKQ
+2878 
-2885 KPKPNRPIPRPM
+2885 
-2897 QSFNVPNNA
+2897 
-2906 PNDQYPYRMPASIH
+2906 
-2920 DHLMKTEQ
+2920 
-2928 IKNTGTVLGNHGRPA
+2928 
-2943 FLDYIPSLGK
+2943 
-2953 PTNAPKHQHNND
+2953 
-2965 YKPVNEANADD
+2965 
-2976 VPDNSPSSSEVVNTQ
+2976 
-2991 IRTEDGYMVSGN
+2991 
-3003 TESNKPF
+3003 
-3010 LVDIQPSRVANV
+3010 
-3022 LIPHGSST
+3022 
-3030 ALVFAGSSEPHKTG
+3030 
-3044 DYIDD
+3044 
-3049 PLPYPEPGYF
+3049 
-3059 GSFSIDAPQ
+3059 
-3068 MTNVH
+3068 
-3073 NVAPNSNKQYAGKPN
+3073 
-3088 IHPPSE
+3088 
-3094 NYKPNLPPYKDQP
+3094 
-3107 HRNDLKI
+3107 
-3114 KWKDNKRPIDFN
+3114 
-3126 KLPPPTSN
+3126 
-3134 QETHVQVGP
+3134 
-3143 QITVYDPNVYNP
+3143 
-3155 SNGDF
+3155 
-3160 EKYNQVK
+3160 
-3167 NKDKQKDGKDVI
+3167 
-3179 DKEYENFLAVP
+3179 
-3190 PPPQKT
+3190 
-3196 PQKQFYGQD
+3196 
-3205 IYDKS
+3205 
-3210 KPYSQRPIVHTK
+3210 
-3222 PVQDMKVFLNIQH
+3222 
-3235 PVPEQLPPKVTSE
+3235 
-3248 IYFAAQMPNSK
+3248 
-3259 PTPTYTIRIPPASPP
+3259 
-3274 YNNFVSST
+3274 
-3282 NNMQPPKVNNVGPT
+3282 
-3296 HNSFSVVTS
+3296 
-3305 PNMVNNS
+3305 
-3312 FTQQV
+3312 
-3317 NENKDNTYTVTLNTA
+3317 
-3332 TNVASNNEAGQV
+3332 
-3344 IGSSVAV
+3344 
-3351 PIGTSTHVN
+3351 
-3360 QLNTDIPIGTNFAI
+3360 
-3374 RVEDNSTPLETYN
+3374 
-3387 LQGNSQSPVFSDN
+3387 
-3400 GRVPQVSVEDNRWNK
+3400 
-3415 SSTDIAGSTIVG
+3415 
-3427 NNYYSQNYGDK
+3427 
-3438 TQKTQNPHK
+3438 
-3447 TQNYDSQGDTTENQN
+3447 
-3462 QHVHGDFIPNYNN
+3462 
-3475 KQIYDNNKNNYAQS
+3475 
-3489 NQNYAN
+3489 
-3495 FNPGQGTLNQSYE
+3495 
-3508 NKNKNFAI
+3508 
-3516 EQQNN
+3516 
-3521 KQQNYNN
+3521 
-3528 EEKNKQDLD
+3528 
-3537 QNFNQ
+3537 
-3542 NKPQKF
+3542 
-3548 ENQHQNYDNKQQS
+3548 
-3561 YENKNQNYG
+3561 
-3570 VSNQNQQN
+3570 
-3578 ANKNYQNPQQNYGN
+3578 
-3592 NNQKY
+3592 
-3597 ANKNQNQETVNQNFQ
+3597 
-3612 NNQPKYDNKNQNN
+3612 
-3625 ENVNQNYA
+3625 
-3633 NKNKDNINQN
+3633 
-3643 YQNKQQNYG
+3643 
-3652 DKVSRNPVNPS
+3652 
-3663 IPPSLNSHANFPM
+3663 
-3676 MNEYSSPATETDN
+3676 
-3689 VKPVTEYP
+3689 
-3697 DNNKSGDLKRPAKLI
+3697 
-3712 PNIPTNSHG
+3712 
-3721 WYSSVLQENNINN
+3721 
-3734 IKVEVTTRKIIPLIH
+3734 
-3749 DYNDKNNAPDFGQ
+3749 
-3762 KITSVGKPPTEFW
+3762 
-3775 TQNARPVSGFN
+3775 
-3786 IGKPFT
+3786 
-3792 KPQSTEKPFSTNPP
+3792 
-3806 FTTKPFNINFIP
+3806 
-3818 SNFGGMGQPAYDI
+3818 
-3831 PIRDNSDETTTSKP
+3831 
-3845 KLTTEKVKPV
+3845 
-3855 YENSEEIYDG
+3855 
-3865 EEEPEN
+3865 
-3871 PGEMDGEVSSESM
+3871 
-3884 KIPVVSSSSEVDSN
+3884 
-3898 SKTSTELTLLQ
+3898 
-3909 DEVFEPPKNV
+3909 
-3919 QKEES
+3919 
-3924 NKVLV
+3924 
-3929 NFNPGTQT
+3929 
-3937 EKPFSNYNQTSFQSN
+3937 
-3952 TIKPIYEQNSYNK
+3952 
-3965 PRPFTINTAVLDHQL
+3965 
-3980 QQPHWQINHM
+3980 
-3990 MENATNVSYEDNLDL
+3990 
-4005 NMGEEMSKPAT
+4005 
-4016 FKPTAFSKPAY
+4016 
-4027 VTVPDANYKRPPRP
+4027 
-4041 VFANRFNNTHVHNES
+4041 
-4056 IITSTVHIQDKKPLI
+4056 
-4071 VEKATEK
+4071 
-4078 TTLPTFT
+4078 
-4085 LSNLELNRSS
+4085 
-4095 SEIIDLSPP
+4095 
-4104 PPTMDY
+4104 
-4110 NFKPSTN
+4110 
-4117 DEMIMGMSPPPP
+4117 
-4129 RTPPGIRLPTRVPLT
+4129 
-4144 PRPIPIRTPPPYRT
+4144 
-4158 KPPRP
+4158 
-4163 IPPRVTTQRPVRK
+4163 
-4176 PVNRDE
+4176 
-4182 VSTYRPAYDI
+4182 
-4192 LNNIRRP
+4192 
-4199 TYNRDQ
+4199 
-4205 PSSQLLPPPRDI
+4205 
-4217 PSRVVTPIESP
+4217 
-4228 QPTVNIPEVPN
+4228 
-4239 VVFPTPISSGWLT
+4239 
-4252 SSGIDFSSSFNFNP
+4252 
-4266 TSIQFPETP
+4266 
-4275 EPSRAPD
+4275 
-4282 SSEISSS
+4282 
-4289 ENSYSYETETSS
+4289 
-4301 ERQDETSYEKPVTED
+4301 
-4316 EVVSSKESSTESTST
+4316 
-4331 TTTTTKVTPVT
+4331 
-4342 ENNDSSPE
+4342 
-4350 TSQEEVTTDKMKVI
+4350 
-4364 PLGNKNRTRKPY
+4364 
-4376 PVRIDDKKTTTN
+4376 
-4388 KYKLPPKP
+4388 
-4396 TPIIIKPTR
+4396 
-4405 TLTRPEILYP
+4405 
-4415 TRHTS
+4415 
-4420 IRKIVRPITRVPPII
+4420 
-4435 PSSIIESSESSID
+4435 
-4448 EDLIRPTEVIKE
+4448 
-4460 STHIVPTIS
+4460 
-4469 ELEVTSLVQQESSSI
+4469 
-4484 PVSIPSSIPTP
+4484 
-4495 SIDEVITIKPTH
+4495 
-4507 HAGNEVKI
+4507 
-4515 SDEVIPTKTEFRTT
+4515 
-4529 VVTLTKTLSEPPRTV
+4529 
-4544 SSIGYVNLTHTLT
+4544 
-4557 VTHTKTSL
+4557 
-4565 VSQSEG
+4565 
-4571 AVTQTLILTNTQT
+4571 
-4584 STIVDVVT
+4584 
-4592 EVHTQVQ
+4592 
-4599 PTTIIETVTKH
+4599 
-4610 IPIPQVQPTPVQE
+4610 
-4623 IISKTK
+4623 
-4629 VSLDDITMSSEEN
+4629 
-4642 DNLII
+4642 
-4647 RDTDT
+4647 
-4652 TDNIIQKIEN
+4652 
-4662 ENEPENDNDT
+4662 
-4672 FFVVMNKSQNGGQAP
+4672 
-4687 PVNTDIETGDY
+4687 
-4698 DVTRNEQVNNNG
+4698 
-4710 VSQVLFGEILLA
+4710 
-4722 GTPYLETTNVNPNG
+4722 
-4736 VAYGKECQPDCKAS
+4736 
-4750 RNERCQ
+4750 
-4756 RIDGIMKCVCRP
+4756 
-4768 GFARMFP
+4768 
-4775 DRPCKPTYT
+4775 
-4784 YSVKLAL
+4784 
-4791 GSKGNERLEF
+4791 
-4801 HQNLS
+4801 
-4806 DNATKE
+4806 
-4812 YQELAVATHEGINR
+4812 
-4826 MIMQSDL
+4826 
-4833 RDVYHGVHITG
+4833 
-4844 FHPVELKSTGG
+4844 
-4855 DLYQGV
+4855 
-4861 MNDFYV
+4861 
-4867 QLSDNA
+4867 
-4873 HESRLK
+4873 
-4879 EVIEKYLRN
+4879 
-4888 NNYSLG
+4888 
-4894 GTEVHAASE
+4894 
-4903 LMDRLDVSDFDECVS
+4903 
-4918 GQFHDCSEHAQCFN
+4918 
-4932 LRGTYTCSC
+4932 
-4941 LEGFADLSVNALYP
+4941 
-4955 GRICSAEPVGCE
+4955 
-4967 RCNYH
+4967 
-4972 GACYSR
+4972 
-4978 DDRRVLCECFQ
+4978 
-4989 WYAGSSC
+4989 
-4996 QINLKVVLISLV
+4996 
-5008 VCGALLT
+5008 
-5015 VVLAVCAVLACSR
+5015 
-5028 RARRERPQRSIVACI
+5028 
-5043 QSMPSLHQ
+5043 
-5051 GAMPKQRADRRAL
+5051 
-5064 ISERGESG
+5064 
-5072 DNSSIQNASLPYIPA
+5072 
-5087 KRPSTSKKNVMS
+5087 
-5099 DPPAHDPPPPPA
+5099 
-5111 PAVMIPRARL
+5111 
-5121 HPHHGDSR
+5121 
-5129 ENIARKRSLEL
+5129 
-5140 SNEAKLISYLESGA
+5140 
-5154 TNTNDEM
+5154 
-5161 RRKHSLESSYSANK
+5161 
-5175 DRHNKQGALVSAGFK
+5175 
-5190 VSTTIRPDEAAMKE
+5190 
-5204 DRDDMSSVTKGDLEA
+5204 
-5219 ELARFDTLRK
+5219 
-5229 SYSQEELSEWT
+5229 
-5240 DAERRL
+5240 
-5246 GELTLSEARSVGG
+5246 
-5259 TLPAS
+5259 
-5264 TGRAASSTRLTHQE
+5264 
-5278 HTMAERDLGSTFLL
+5278 
-5292 PHVHLYKPDLTSDV
+5292 
-5306 SEFDSL
+5306 